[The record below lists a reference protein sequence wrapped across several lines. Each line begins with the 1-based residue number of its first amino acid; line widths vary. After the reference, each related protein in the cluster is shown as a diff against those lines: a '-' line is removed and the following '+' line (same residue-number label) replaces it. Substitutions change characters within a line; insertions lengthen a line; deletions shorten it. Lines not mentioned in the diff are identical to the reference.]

1 MELTSI
7 NEFLYP
13 EEAYRGVKQIEV
25 PPYDLILF
33 DVPRLKITKFI
44 NDNRNL
50 FLDKS
55 VVYILFNKELNNDG
69 KREVYIGKSSNFM
82 NRKSNHLENK
92 DFWTNALI
100 FTSNYFTESAIV
112 YLENR
117 ITDLARHNSSLD
129 VKTISTQAS
138 GQVRMQDKRLYD
150 QYAGIITEL
159 LKRREYWLGSSKTN
173 NNEMPVEAD
182 FSSSDVFY
190 ITKKSAF
197 DEPQPMFISGDKYII
212 RKGTKISRV
221 VQKSIERPYG
231 PLSRQLEADGI
242 ISREKGEFL
251 QDYIFD
257 SPSAAAC
264 VIVGGSVS
272 GPKEWKTKDGT
283 SLRDC

>member
-33 DVPRLKITKFI
+33 DVPRLKITKFV
-44 NDNRNL
+44 NDKRNL

-55 VVYILFNKELNNDG
+55 VVYILFNKELNDDG
-69 KREVYIGKSSNFM
+69 RREVYIGKSSNFM

-92 DFWTNALI
+92 EFWTNALI

-112 YLENR
+112 YLENK
-117 ITDLARHNSSLD
+117 ITDIARRNPSLD

-138 GQVRMQDKRLYD
+138 GQVRMQEKQLYD

-159 LKRREYWLGSSKTN
+159 LKRREYWLGNSKTN

-197 DEPQPMFISGDKYII
+197 DEPQPMYISGDKYII
-212 RKGTKISRV
+212 KKGTKISHI

-231 PLSRQLEADGI
+231 PLSRQLEKEGV
-242 ISREKGEFL
+242 ISRDKGEFL

-272 GPKEWKTKDGT
+272 GPKEWKNGDGV

>member
-7 NEFLYP
+7 NELLYP
-13 EEAYRGVKQIEV
+13 EEAYRGVKRIEV

-33 DVPRLKITKFI
+33 DVPRLKITKFV

-50 FLDKS
+50 FLGKS
-55 VVYILFNKELNNDG
+55 VVYILFNKELSDDG

-117 ITDLARHNSSLD
+117 ITDLARHNPSLD

-138 GQVRMQDKRLYD
+138 GQVRMQEKLLYD

-173 NNEMPVEAD
+173 NNEIPVEAD